1 MVILWGG
8 VAFGSTIAECYADAE
23 SENAGLSVTVKVSG
37 VTMYSGGDLEDG
49 FDAVAQYHSMPGV
62 AATYN
67 ADGRAAL
74 RQAMDCLFDSGYV
87 TLSSA
92 WLQANVEDL
101 EVRNHGVGVFSG
113 STPVWTGEFNEVDVI
128 SGYSYLRFNGYS
140 VGHCLAVESSALGDH
155 DLQADFTATG
165 KLKMCAADEC
175 SKCKRSTPSC
185 SCKTGDGECDYE
197 PIVSSATSN
206 GVIIRVSL

>member
-1 MVILWGG
+1 M
-8 VAFGSTIAECYADAE
+8 AFGSSVAECYSDAE
-23 SENAGLSVTVKVSG
+23 SDNAGLSVTVKVSG
-37 VTMYSGGDLEDG
+37 VTMYSGGDLGNG
-49 FDAVAQYHSMPGV
+49 FDAVAQHHSAAGV
-62 AATYN
+62 SVTYN

-101 EVRNHGVGVFSG
+101 EVRNYGVGVFSG
-113 STPVWTGEFNEVDVI
+113 STPVWSGEFNEVDVV
-128 SGYSYLRFNGYS
+128 SGTSYIRFNGYN
-140 VGHCLAVESSALGDH
+140 VGNCLAVESAALGDH
-155 DLQADFTATG
+155 DLQADFTITG
-165 KLKMCAADEC
+165 RLKMCAPDEC

-185 SCKTGDGECDYE
+185 GCKTGDGECDYE
-197 PIVSSATSN
+197 PLVSSATSN